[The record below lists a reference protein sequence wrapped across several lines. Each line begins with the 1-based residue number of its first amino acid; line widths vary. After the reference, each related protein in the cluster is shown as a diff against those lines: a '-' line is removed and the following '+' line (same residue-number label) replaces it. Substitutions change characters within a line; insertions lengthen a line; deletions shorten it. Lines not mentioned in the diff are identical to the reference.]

1 MKKVFVFG
9 GLIVVLTVA
18 GSAFALFASGG
29 GESVPTP
36 LSPTALVPE
45 VVEEGGEVAVATKSS
60 RGCGSKASCGSSS
73 SAGGCCG
80 GGGSSAATDIEQLR
94 TQLQAYYAKS
104 IDGEITV
111 EVKDLG
117 CHQEAE
123 IKQNNRVIKRISIS
137 GREITE
143 LT

>member
-1 MKKVFVFG
+1 MKKVIIFG
-9 GLIVVLTVA
+9 GFLVALTFA
-18 GSAFALFASGG
+18 GSAFALFAG
-29 GESVPTP
+29 GESKGEVV
-36 LSPTALVPE
+36 SPTAVLSPE
-45 VVEEGGEVAVATKSS
+45 SVEEGAETAVSSQGSRKCGSQSS
-60 RGCGSKASCGSSS
+60 RCGSSS
-73 SAGGCCG
+73 SGGGCC
-80 GGGSSAATDIEQLR
+80 GGSSAATDIEELR

-104 IDGEITV
+104 FDGEITV

-123 IKQNNRVIKRISIS
+123 IRQDNRVIKRISIS

>member
-1 MKKVFVFG
+1 MKKVFIFG
-9 GLIVVLTVA
+9 GFLVALTFA

-36 LSPTALVPE
+36 LSLTALVPE
-45 VVEEGGEVAVATKSS
+45 VVEEGAEVAVATKSS

-73 SAGGCCG
+73 SAGGCC